1 MRSLLYRSLIL
12 LAAIGL
18 VAIPPVLTGYAELKE
33 AQSETDGVQKAFHF
47 ERAARFLPWRKDLW
61 ASAGEEMYV
70 SGNFSSSISYLEKA
84 REANVLSG
92 FGWDILAHSYWK
104 LGEHETAIEVWES
117 GIETHPQYF
126 EIYSRLGMAYREKGD
141 FESERTAIEKW
152 LEHEDEARVYL
163 DHLGTTSAPFHYR
176 FGQLLAVS
184 NPDRA
189 LDEFMLA
196 ASLDPEYDSVVETMR
211 TALNLASLETDES
224 AKSVVIGRGLGLVNE
239 WPLAAN
245 AFYKAVAADG
255 ENAEAW
261 AWLGEAKQQLGQGG
275 RAELDQ
281 ALLLGR
287 TSPVVLGLRGVY
299 WTRQGRGD
307 QALAEY
313 LLAAEYDPEN
323 PARQISIGDAYAM
336 RGDLQAGLAAYLR
349 ATEMDPTDADL
360 WRLMAEFSAR
370 YNMQVDDVGLPAAQK
385 AVDLS
390 GEDPLAL
397 DALGWALALLER
409 YDEAQEVLE
418 QAIQLD
424 PDLSSAHLHLGI
436 IAMQRDDWEAAQER
450 FLKARDLDP
459 EGPAGAQA
467 RVLLDQYFP

>member
-1 MRSLLYRSLIL
+1 
-12 LAAIGL
+12 
-18 VAIPPVLTGYAELKE
+18 
-33 AQSETDGVQKAFHF
+33 
-47 ERAARFLPWRKDLW
+47 
-61 ASAGEEMYV
+61 
-70 SGNFSSSISYLEKA
+70 
-84 REANVLSG
+84 
-92 FGWDILAHSYWK
+92 
-104 LGEHETAIEVWES
+104 
-117 GIETHPQYF
+117 
-126 EIYSRLGMAYREKGD
+126 
-141 FESERTAIEKW
+141 
-152 LEHEDEARVYL
+152 
-163 DHLGTTSAPFHYR
+163 
-176 FGQLLAVS
+176 
-184 NPDRA
+184 
-189 LDEFMLA
+189 
-196 ASLDPEYDSVVETMR
+196 
-211 TALNLASLETDES
+211 
-224 AKSVVIGRGLGLVNE
+224 VVIGRGLGLVNE